1 MHNPNLSEV
10 TRNPSSLGLLRQAL
24 CGIRQPGNIGYLS
37 EEAVQKRPSGHV
49 GHSRQGCPRRLPK
62 E

>member
-10 TRNPSSLGLLRQAL
+10 TGNPSSLSLLRQAL
-24 CGIRQPGNIGYLS
+24 RGVRQPSNIGHFS
-37 EEAVQKRPSGHV
+37 EEAIQEHASGHV
-49 GHSRQGCPRRLPK
+49 GHSGQGCPCRLPK